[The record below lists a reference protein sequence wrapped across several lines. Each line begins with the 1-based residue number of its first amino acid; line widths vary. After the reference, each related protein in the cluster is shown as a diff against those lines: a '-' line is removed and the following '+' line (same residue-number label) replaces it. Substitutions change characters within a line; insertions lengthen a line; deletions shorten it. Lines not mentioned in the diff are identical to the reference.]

1 MIGVTIMIELPFR
14 SALTGQPRNMAKMLP
29 NKFKNVLEE

>member
-14 SALTGQPRNMAKMLP
+14 SPLTGQPRNMAKMLP